1 MNSALVG
8 KVMGWGQFALQ
19 CFQQVAT
26 NGIPHGAIGWLGTLG
41 SLAMAIGVHAASST
55 DGAK

>member
-19 CFQQVAT
+19 CFAQLAT
-26 NGIPHGAIGWLGTLG
+26 AGLPHNAIGWVSTLG
-41 SLAMAIGVHAASST
+41 SLAMAVGVHAAAST